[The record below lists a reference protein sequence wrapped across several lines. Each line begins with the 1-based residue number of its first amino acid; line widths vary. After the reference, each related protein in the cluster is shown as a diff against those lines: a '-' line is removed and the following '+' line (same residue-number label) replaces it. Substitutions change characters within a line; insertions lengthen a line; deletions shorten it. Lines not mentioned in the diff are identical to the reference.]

1 MNVPASLPVVT
12 FAAAGGR
19 FAMPSR
25 QVAAM
30 RSLDGF
36 SGPAP
41 ALEDLLGL
49 PRGEGQAGRVLM
61 LKVKGG
67 EMAVRV
73 QGEIGMRE
81 LPTAAIHVLP
91 ALVAARSGIK
101 GLAALVLD
109 QDGAVML
116 IEPGRLEMRGSG
128 I

>member
-1 MNVPASLPVVT
+1 MTVPASLPVVT

-25 QVAAM
+25 QVAGM
-30 RSLDGF
+30 RSLDGY

-41 ALEDLLGL
+41 AIEDLLGV
-49 PRGEGQAGRVLM
+49 PRDAGQGGRLLM
-61 LKVKGG
+61 LKLKGG

-73 QGEIGMRE
+73 LGDIGMRE
-81 LPTAAIHVLP
+81 LPASLIHVLP
-91 ALVAARSGIK
+91 ALVAARSRIK

-116 IEPGRLEMRGSG
+116 IEPGRLEMPGSG
-128 I
+128 V